1 MEGWGWVNDGQRL
14 LEAIGIRRV
23 RARFGNAAFEAIAGA
38 SQGAIEAVQKQ
49 EQSARRLLRL
59 LASF

>member
-1 MEGWGWVNDGQRL
+1 MGRL
-14 LEAIGIRRV
+14 KL
-23 RARFGNAAFEAIAGA
+23 AFEAIAGA

-49 EQSARRLLRL
+49 EQSARRLLRH